1 MYYQDQAIVLSRK
14 VFQESDLLISCYTKK
29 YGKIVLRAVGAKKI
43 KSKMAGHIEPM
54 NIVDIEWVYGKVLD
68 KLTGAVVSSSFSDIK
83 EDVNKT
89 AYGMYLLE
97 IIEQATENN
106 HADKKI
112 FELLL
117 NFGDKVSKADNS
129 KLSILRIIY
138 IYKFLALSGFSPL
151 FKKVENS
158 NEFNLIKKIIYLST
172 EEFLKEKINP
182 KDLKL
187 IFKDSQ
193 IFLNEVLEKQL
204 NSEKFLAGM
213 SS

>member
-1 MYYQDQAIVLSRK
+1 MYHKDRAIVLSRK
-14 VFQESDLLISCYTKK
+14 TFREDDLLITIYTHK
-29 YGKIVLRAVGAKKI
+29 YGKIVLQAVGAKKI

-54 NIVDIEWVYGKVLD
+54 NLVDVEWVYGKILD
-68 KLTGAVVSSSFSDIK
+68 KLTGAVVSSSFSGIK
-83 EDVNKT
+83 EDVSKT

-97 IIEQATENN
+97 IVEQATENN
-106 HADKKI
+106 HADNKI

-117 NFGDKVSKADNS
+117 NFLDKISKVDNS

-151 FKKVENS
+151 FKKAENS
-158 NEFNLIKKIIYLST
+158 NEFNLIKKIIYLPT
-172 EEFLKEKINP
+172 EEFLKEKINS
-182 KDLKL
+182 KELKL

-204 NSEKFLAGM
+204 LTENFLKNYV
-213 SS
+213 